1 MIEKNAQTE
10 NQGQPK
16 GPVAPNGPA
25 DKVPP
30 AGKEKEITIKESE
43 HARLIEEAAKYKDQY
58 VRLYAEFENA
68 RKRMEREKQ
77 DFIRY
82 ANEELIVEFLNILD
96 NLERSVES
104 ARANH
109 QDYNAFVKGIE
120 LVMAH
125 IHDMLKKSGVKP
137 IEAKGKMFD
146 PHSHEVLMQEET
158 DKHEDG
164 LVLEEFQK
172 GYSLGGRVVRT
183 AKVKVAKKKQA
194 EER

>member
-1 MIEKNAQTE
+1 M
-10 NQGQPK
+10 
-16 GPVAPNGPA
+16 
-25 DKVPP
+25 
-30 AGKEKEITIKESE
+30 TIKESE